1 MVVPRQVR
9 SLMEFL
15 GKGKPLYVAATRS
28 GMTEKTARK
37 YRDLGGIPGRQPRT
51 YRTRKDPFEAVWPE
65 IEKLLAASPGLE
77 GVTIFDTLRL
87 REDVSF
93 SDGQLRTLQRRIRR
107 WRASRGPEKEVMFP
121 QEHRPGEAGQS
132 DFTDM
137 RDLEVKIGGEPFDHL
152 LYHFVLPYSNWE
164 WAGVCFSESFES
176 LVSGLQGAIWE
187 MGRVPKKHRTD
198 NLSAATHE
206 LRGGGRSFNER
217 YKAVLDHYGMVADK
231 NTPGRGHENGDVEQG
246 HHRLKRALEQALL
259 LRGGRDF
266 DSRGEYEIFL
276 RKVVDGRN
284 RGRWEKYAEELA
296 VIGPL
301 PLTRLS
307 EHRTERIGVSVFST
321 IRAASNVYSVPS
333 RLIGE
338 RVEVRLYA
346 ETVEVFYAGERVCA
360 MERLR
365 GSGNARIDYRHLIFS
380 LVRKPGAFAR
390 YRYREALFPTL
401 TFRRAYDA
409 LVERLGEGAD
419 LSYVRILHLAATT
432 TETGVEEVLS
442 ALLEHGGLKSWED
455 VEDRVRPDTPAIP
468 TCQIPVVDLGVYD
481 LCLEGSPS

>member
-1 MVVPRQVR
+1 LVGPRQVR

-15 GKGKPLYVAATRS
+15 GKGKPLSVAATRS

-37 YRDLGGIPGRQPRT
+37 YRDLGGIPERQPRT

-65 IEKLLAASPGLE
+65 IEQLLAASPGLE
-77 GVTIFDTLRL
+77 GVTIFETLRL

-164 WAGVCFSESFES
+164 WAGVCFTESFES

-206 LRGGGRSFNER
+206 LRDGGRSFNER
-217 YKAVLDHYGMVADK
+217 YKAVLDHYGMAADK

-266 DSRGEYEIFL
+266 DSRREYEVFL

-296 VIGPL
+296 VMGPL

-307 EHRTERIGVSVFST
+307 EHRTEQIGVSVFST

-390 YRYREALFPTL
+390 YRYREALFPTV

>member
-1 MVVPRQVR
+1 LVGPRQVR

-15 GKGKPLYVAATRS
+15 GKRKPLYVAATRS

-37 YRDLGGIPGRQPRT
+37 YRDLGGIPARAPRT

-65 IEKLLAASPGLE
+65 IERLLEASPGLE
-77 GVTIFDTLRL
+77 AVTIFDTLRL
-87 REDVSF
+87 RADVSF
-93 SDGQLRTLQRRIRR
+93 GDGQLRTLQRRIRR
-107 WRASRGPEKEVMFP
+107 WRASRGPEKEVMFS

-137 RDLEVKIGGEPFDHL
+137 RELEVRIGGEPFDHL

-164 WAGVCFSESFES
+164 SAGVCFTESFES
-176 LVSGLQGAIWE
+176 LVAGLQGAVWE
-187 MGRVPKKHRTD
+187 MGRVPRKHRTD

-206 LRGGGRSFNER
+206 LKDGGRSFNER
-217 YKAVLDHYGMVADK
+217 YKAVLDHYGMAADR
-231 NTPGRGHENGDVEQG
+231 NTPGRGHENGDVEQS
-246 HHRLKRALEQALL
+246 HHRLKRALDQALM

-266 DSRGEYEIFL
+266 DSRGEYEVFL
-276 RKVVDGRN
+276 GKVIEGRN

-296 VIGPL
+296 VMKSL
-301 PLTRLS
+301 PLTRLC
-307 EHRTERIGVSVFST
+307 EYRTERVGVSVFST
-321 IRAASNVYSVPS
+321 IRVANNVYSVPS
-333 RLIGE
+333 RLISE

-390 YRYREALFPTL
+390 YRYREALFPTV

-409 LVERLGEGAD
+409 LVERLGEEAD
-419 LSYVRILHLAATT
+419 LPYVRILHLAATT
-432 TETGVEEVLS
+432 TESGVEEALS
-442 ALLEHGGLKSWED
+442 TLLERGELAGWEE
-455 VEDRVRPDTPAIP
+455 VKDRVRPEIP
-468 TCQIPVVDLGVYD
+468 TIPECQIPVVDLRAYD
-481 LCLEGSPS
+481 FCLEGVPS

>member
-1 MVVPRQVR
+1 
-9 SLMEFL
+9 MEFL

-37 YRDLGGIPGRQPRT
+37 YRDLGGITGRQPRT
-51 YRTRKDPFEAVWPE
+51 YRTRQDPFETVWPE

-93 SDGQLRTLQRRIRR
+93 GDGQLRTLQRRIRR

-121 QEHRPGEAGQS
+121 QEHRPGEAGLS

-164 WAGVCFSESFES
+164 WAGVCFTESFES

-266 DSRGEYEIFL
+266 DSRREYEVFL

-296 VIGPL
+296 VMGPL

-307 EHRTERIGVSVFST
+307 EHRTEQIGVSVFST

-468 TCQIPVVDLGVYD
+468 TCQIPVVDLGAYD